1 MDIIILNKNSMK
13 LITVITFVTLF
24 LLSINQNDLKFQR
37 NDWEINEITENVL
50 KFNNGKMIE
59 TNLYNVGYV
68 KTIYTNQKTPYLI
81 LSGKSCE
88 KCDENISIYIHNPE
102 KGNLYQ
108 IKSQFH
114 THPSGMNYTKGVG
127 VSRADLSL
135 MNNTLNGAPMS
146 ILYRGNEWIISQ
158 GNQFSKHGYNYSLT
172 NNGTWK

>member
-1 MDIIILNKNSMK
+1 MK
-13 LITVITFVTLF
+13 SF
-24 LLSINQNDLKFQR
+24 
-37 NDWEINEITENVL
+37 NEIIV
-50 KFNNGKMIE
+50 KGGK
-59 TNLYNVGYV
+59 NYV
-68 KTIYTNQKTPYLI
+68 R
-81 LSGKSCE
+81 
-88 KCDENISIYIHNPE
+88 HN
-102 KGNLYQ
+102 GNLYQ